1 MPLSNGMTDYTQQEA
16 VTLQPIGYVVSDV
29 DQLLRPQEIMAQPA
43 RIVIDPALEQGLT
56 GLEAGQRLL
65 VVFQFHRL
73 SGYELLQHPRGDK
86 DRPLRGV
93 FALHS
98 PRRPNPIG
106 VTEVDLLHREG
117 HVLHVIGLDAINGSP
132 ILDLKL
138 NE

>member
-1 MPLSNGMTDYTQQEA
+1 MYDYTQPPLL
-16 VTLQPIGYVVSDV
+16 TLQPIGYVASDV
-29 DQLLRPQEIMAQPA
+29 DQLLRPQEIKAQPA
-43 RIVIDPALEQGLT
+43 CIVINPALEQGLE
-56 GLEAGQRLL
+56 GLEGGQRLL

-73 SGYELLQHPRGDK
+73 NSYELLQHPKGDK
-86 DRPLRGV
+86 ERPLRGV

-106 VTEVDLLHREG
+106 VTEVDLLRREG
-117 HVLHVIGLDAINGSP
+117 HVLYVIGLDAVNGTP

>member
-1 MPLSNGMTDYTQQEA
+1 MVDYTQPPPL
-16 VTLQPIGYVVSDV
+16 TLQPIGYVASDV
-29 DQLLRPQEIMAQPA
+29 DKLLRPQEIKVHPA
-43 RIVIDPALEQGLT
+43 RIVIDPALEAGLD

-73 SGYELLQHPRGDK
+73 SGYELQQHPRGDK
-86 DRPLRGV
+86 ERPLRGV

-106 VTEVDLLHREG
+106 VTEVDLVRREG
-117 HVLHVIGLDAINGSP
+117 HILYVIGLDAVNGTP